1 MRNEQNYKQNCVRRQ
16 VSHHPP
22 MVAQFCEGAAGWQ
35 CWQEFTMTTKF
46 RGKYLQV
53 VPLGGAFAHFPA
65 SGNKYTWRKVS
76 RRPSAPP
83 SATCHR
89 FNVLMIICR

>member
-1 MRNEQNYKQNCVRRQ
+1 
-16 VSHHPP
+16 

-53 VPLGGAFAHFPA
+53 IPLGGAFAQFTG
-65 SGNKYTWRKVS
+65 SGNKYTWRKVA
-76 RRPSAPP
+76 RPPP
-83 SATCHR
+83 PPPRPESFRVESTKRERCTGG
-89 FNVLMIICR
+89 N